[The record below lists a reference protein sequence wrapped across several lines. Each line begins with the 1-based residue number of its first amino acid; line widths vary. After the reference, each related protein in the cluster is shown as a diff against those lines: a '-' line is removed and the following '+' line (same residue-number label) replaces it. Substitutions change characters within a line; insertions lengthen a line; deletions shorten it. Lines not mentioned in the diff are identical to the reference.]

1 MTAVGPGL
9 TGRSVGDVVAYG
21 GNPMGSYTEEQILPA
36 SVVVSVPSSIDPI
49 VGGSVMLKGMA
60 AWFLLRQCFKANAL
74 GATVIGTVSIEEKAA
89 QAKEDGCHHIIIYT
103 QKDFVA
109 AVSLIT
115 SGKGVDV
122 VYNSLGKDTFQG
134 SLTCLKTCGYMVSFG
149 QSSNFPTNLLDLYD
163 WRHWGVLE
171 DLRIT
176 YECKLR
182 DQLGAYCAAEP
193 LVSSFSGWCRCPYYE
208 VDFFEWPLILASV
221 RSVCVPFGDDRSNED
236 VFEAISSAV
245 CNPLLPAVP
254 EIFACTVGQKPSWAE
269 AKQGQIYY
277 LNCPV
282 QEYAL
287 SDLQPTYQFY
297 TQIASLKSQG
307 FISHCT
313 YQPGKLSSPR
323 SRFQLI

>member
-49 VGGSVMLKGMA
+49 VGASVMLKGMA
-60 AWFLLRQCFKANAL
+60 AWFLLRQCFKVEFGHTVLIHAKQTRGVKYLFCAKRQMPF
-74 GATVIGTVSIEEKAA
+74 GHVIGTVSIEEKAA

-103 QKDFVA
+103 QKDFVVA
-109 AVSLIT
+109 GIT
-115 SGKGVDV
+115 DMFED
-122 VYNSLGKDTFQG
+122 LWIHD
-134 SLTCLKTCGYMVSFG
+134 
-149 QSSNFPTNLLDLYD
+149 FPTNLLDLYD

-221 RSVCVPFGDDRSNED
+221 RSACVPFGDDRSNED
-236 VFEAISSAV
+236 VFEAISSAI

-254 EIFACTVGQKPSWAE
+254 EIFACTVGQKPSWAK